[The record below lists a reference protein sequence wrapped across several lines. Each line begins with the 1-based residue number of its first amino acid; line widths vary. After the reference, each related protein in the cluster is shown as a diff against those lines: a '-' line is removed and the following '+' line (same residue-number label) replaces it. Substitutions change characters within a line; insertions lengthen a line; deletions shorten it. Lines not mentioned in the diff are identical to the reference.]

1 MSKNDPQIA
10 IIGDG
15 KMGRTIAQ
23 MVQERGWS
31 VCAMLD
37 SAHNR
42 GGKGITRRALGD
54 PDVAIEFTKPEAA
67 VDNIRACIESGVSV
81 VVGTTGWYESL
92 PMITEEAKRADVGL
106 LWAPNFAVGVNLFVE
121 LTRRA
126 GELMGLAPEFAGVL
140 VETHH
145 SAKKDAPSGTAL
157 AIVNAM
163 EKGLGKRIPVTS
175 VRTGSVPGTHE
186 VIFDSTY
193 EQMTLR
199 HEARDR
205 RVFADGAL
213 RASQW
218 LIGKKGVFTMRD
230 VLGFTK
236 IRASGESEGPEEK
249 LAEG

>member
-1 MSKNDPQIA
+1 MISEPHIA
-10 IIGDG
+10 VIGDG
-15 KMGRTIAQ
+15 RMGRAVAQ
-23 MVQERGWS
+23 LIQERGWT

-37 SAHNR
+37 AEHNK
-42 GGKGITRRALGD
+42 GGKGITKRALGD
-54 PDVAIEFTKPEAA
+54 PDVAIEFTEPDSA
-67 VDNIRACIESGVSV
+67 VMNILACIAAKIPV
-81 VVGTTGWYESL
+81 VVGTTGWYDSL
-92 PMITEEAKRADVGL
+92 PTITEEANAAGSAV
-106 LWAPNFAVGVNLFVE
+106 LWAPNFAIGVNLFVE

-126 GELMGLAPEFAGVL
+126 GEIMAAAPEFSAAV

-145 SAKKDAPSGTAL
+145 SAKKDAPSGTAI
-157 AIVNAM
+157 AIVKAM
-163 EKGLGKRIPVTS
+163 EKGLKKAVPVTS

-213 RASQW
+213 RAAQW
-218 LIGKKGVFTMRD
+218 LIGKHGVFTMRD

-236 IRASGESEGPEEK
+236 AGDGTVRRVTG
-249 LAEG
+249 

>member
-1 MSKNDPQIA
+1 MSRNDPQIA

-42 GGKGITRRALGD
+42 NGMGITRRALGD

-67 VDNIRACIESGVSV
+67 VDNISACIEAQVPV

-92 PMITEEAKRADVGL
+92 PSITQLAESAGGTV

-121 LTRRA
+121 LARRA
-126 GELMGLAPEFAGVL
+126 GEIMGLAPEFAAAL

-157 AIVNAM
+157 AIVNAL

-186 VIFDSTY
+186 LIFDSTY

-213 RASQW
+213 RAAHW
-218 LIGKKGVFTMRD
+218 LIGRKGVFTMRD
-230 VLGFTK
+230 VLGFTRLG
-236 IRASGESEGPEEK
+236 IHAGEQSGGVSGE
-249 LAEG
+249 A

>member
-1 MSKNDPQIA
+1 MNEPQIA

-23 MVQERGWS
+23 MVQERGWT

-42 GGKGITRRALGD
+42 DGAGISRRSLGE
-54 PDVAIEFTKPEAA
+54 PDVAIEFTTPGSA
-67 VDNIRACIESGVSV
+67 VANIIACVAGRIPV

-92 PMITEEAKRADVGL
+92 PMITEQVNAAGSAL
-106 LWAPNFAVGVNLFVE
+106 LWAANFSVGVNLFVE

-126 GELMGLAPEFAGVL
+126 GELMAAAPEFSAHL
-140 VETHH
+140 LETHH

-157 AIVNAM
+157 AIVDAM
-163 EKGLGKRIPVTS
+163 EKPLGKRIPVTS

-186 VIFDSTY
+186 LIFDSTY
-193 EQMTLR
+193 EQMSLR

-213 RASQW
+213 RAAQW
-218 LIGKKGVFTMRD
+218 LIGKHGVFTMRD
-230 VLGFTK
+230 VLGFTP
-236 IRASGESEGPEEK
+236 RAETGGRR
-249 LAEG
+249 